1 MHRGLRSLSRAN
13 ERLGA
18 TATPLRA
25 QHLPRS
31 PSISRGATATP
42 LRAQPLAWLVASS
55 VASGVATGVA
65 LGLATDGSCMEH
77 ARTPLANKSLTRSP
91 AISLANK
98 SLTRSPT
105 ISLANESLTHSVGT
119 FGDATALAAPRDTI
133 HAASLTASSRQSRAV
148 FSHGDGDRRP
158 ERRRRSTPFAN
169 ASTPPFIGS
178 AVPSTSASTL
188 IGQ

>member
-13 ERLGA
+13 ERLGGFPTRCDA
-18 TATPLRA
+18 
-25 QHLPRS
+25 HDLPRS

-42 LRAQPLAWLVASS
+42 LRAQPLARLVASS

-77 ARTPLANKSLTRSP
+77 ARTP
-91 AISLANK
+91 LANK

-133 HAASLTASSRQSRAV
+133 HAAALTASSRQSRAV